1 MRRAL
6 ITLGIFFAFVAI
18 YTLSRHATATSP
30 TTSTTTPATTTTA
43 TTASSTLPGTNCQAS
58 GFSGVF
64 NQGQGAAGTIT
75 ASVTITKTSVGT
87 CTLKGWPIL
96 TLQDKSGALLTSST
110 VDTSNSPPV
119 QYPEAAANH
128 APTSLSLHQGST
140 TSFSL
145 AYSDVPTGN
154 EACGSART
162 LTVQFVAGGS
172 SINVTPAYPLQPCN
186 HGKILVSPFY

>member
-1 MRRAL
+1 VSRAL
-6 ITLGIFFAFVAI
+6 KTLGIFFAFVAI

-30 TTSTTTPATTTTA
+30 TTSTTIPGTT
-43 TTASSTLPGTNCQAS
+43 TTASSTLPGTNCMAS

-75 ASVTITKTSVGT
+75 ASVTVTKTSAGT

-110 VDTSNSPPV
+110 VDTASSPPV
-119 QYPEAAANH
+119 QYPQAAANH
-128 APTSLSLHQGST
+128 APTLLSLHQGST

-154 EACGSART
+154 EVCGSATT
-162 LTVQFVAGGS
+162 LTVQFVTGGS
-172 SINVTPAYPLQPCN
+172 SINITPAYPIEPCN
-186 HGKILVSPFY
+186 HGKVLVSPFY

>member
-1 MRRAL
+1 MSRAL
-6 ITLGIFFAFVAI
+6 KTLGIFFAFVVI
-18 YTLSRHATATSP
+18 YTLSRHVTATSP
-30 TTSTTTPATTTTA
+30 TTSSTTPGTT
-43 TTASSTLPGTNCQAS
+43 TTASSTLPVTSCQAS

-75 ASVTITKTSVGT
+75 ASVTITKTSAAT

-128 APTSLSLHQGST
+128 APTSLSLHHGST

-154 EACGSART
+154 EVCGSATT
-162 LTVQFVAGGS
+162 LTVQFAAGGS
-172 SINVTPAYPLQPCN
+172 AINVTPAYPLQPCN